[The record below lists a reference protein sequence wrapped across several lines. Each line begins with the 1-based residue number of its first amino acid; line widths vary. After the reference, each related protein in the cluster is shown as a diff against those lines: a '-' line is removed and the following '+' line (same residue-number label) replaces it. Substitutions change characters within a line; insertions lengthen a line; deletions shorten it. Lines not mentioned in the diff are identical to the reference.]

1 MSTANHRFSNIWDK
15 IGIGLS
21 VLCLVHCLT
30 LPMIILSLPIM
41 ARFYLGNPF
50 VHIGL
55 AILILPVGLISFF
68 KGYGHHHNWRPM
80 ALGFLGLV
88 MISVTPILVHILNW
102 NLPESLLVAVG
113 SVVLIFAHIKN
124 RRACNRCYHS

>member
-21 VLCLVHCLT
+21 LLCLVHCLT

-41 ARFYLGNPF
+41 ARFYLGNPI

-68 KGYGHHHNWRPM
+68 KGFAHHGNWRPM
-80 ALGFLGLV
+80 ALGSVGLV
-88 MISVTPILVHILNW
+88 LISVTPMLVHVFNW
-102 NLPESLLVAVG
+102 TINESLMMIVG
-113 SVVLIFAHIKN
+113 SVVLIIAHLKN
-124 RRACNRCYHS
+124 RRACNRCYHG